1 MIFKIGK
8 NTFTYPQVPQET
20 PPMWIEK
27 LYGSAKS
34 GGTVYVEFREL
45 VGLPNEEL
53 SFGVQGK
60 SWLANDGT
68 GFHSKVPRVRK
79 DFKKF

>member
-1 MIFKIGK
+1 M
-8 NTFTYPQVPQET
+8 
-20 PPMWIEK
+20 
-27 LYGSAKS
+27 
-34 GGTVYVEFREL
+34 YVEFREL

-53 SFGVQGK
+53 SSGVQGK

-68 GFHSKVPRVRK
+68 EFHSKVPRVRK

>member
-1 MIFKIGK
+1 MF
-8 NTFTYPQVPQET
+8 
-20 PPMWIEK
+20 M
-27 LYGSAKS
+27 
-34 GGTVYVEFREL
+34 EFREL

-53 SFGVQGK
+53 SSGVQGK
-60 SWLANDGT
+60 SWLASDGT